1 LSLLQIVL
9 KAIWFILP
17 AYIANG
23 TPVVV
28 SHIIRKGTPIDR
40 GKNFIDGRRIL
51 GDGKTVEGF
60 IAGTLVGTFTAFL
73 QAILMKNS
81 SILFLGFLL
90 SLGAMIGDLIGSF
103 IKRRLGL
110 ARGAPAPLLDQLDF
124 LLGAIFFAWLSGVY
138 IPRSYIL
145 ILIVLTPILHF
156 MTNYVAY
163 KLKLKSVPW

>member
-1 LSLLQIVL
+1 VL

-28 SHIIRKGTPIDR
+28 SRIIRKGTPIDR

-81 SILFLGFLL
+81 SILLFGFLL

-124 LLGAIFFAWLSGVY
+124 LLGAIFFVWLGGAH
-138 IPRSYIL
+138 IPHSYIL
-145 ILIVLTPILHF
+145 ILVVLTPILHF
-156 MTNYVAY
+156 MTNYAAY